1 MKPWEKYA
9 SQSPQDEGPWAK
21 YGRQQPA
28 ADNTEIQETKPLTR
42 TEKFV
47 KGAMDP
53 IDAGAQMLANAVPDS
68 LESTINKLNNFLA
81 ERTGMLAKIPEGGV
95 NQLISD
101 AEKRYQAS
109 RLAGGES
116 GIDAYRLA
124 GNIAAMLPVAASI
137 PAAAT
142 LPARIG
148 AGGLTGAGFG
158 MMQPVTDKP
167 EEFWET
173 KGKQALVG
181 GAVGMAAPV
190 VLSGV
195 SRVISPKASTNSQL
209 QALRSEGVQ
218 PTIGQALGG
227 RAAAVE
233 EKLRS
238 VPIIGDMIDRARNQ
252 TLVMFNKSA
261 INRALAPIGQQVD
274 EAGSDA
280 IRKAGNTLSQYYDD
294 ALNQIK
300 GVKFDQRFTHDLTQL
315 RQMASNLTEPMRKR
329 FEQELQQ
336 KVIGRMSQNQS
347 MLADTF
353 KSVDSD
359 LGKIASRFSKS
370 STAAEQELGDALSQ
384 LQNLLKQQM
393 MRTNP
398 QVADMIR
405 RADTGWAN
413 LVRIE
418 NAAKAA
424 KNNEGIFT
432 PAQLNAAIQG
442 ADDSV
447 RGRAVARGT
456 ALMQDLGRAGQSVIG
471 SKVPDSGTAGRIGW
485 GAGLVGAGA
494 VNLPVTATALGTG
507 AALYTRP
514 VQNALVRMLAN
525 RPDSAQSIAELVRQL
540 SPVGAAALAPLANS
554 SFNP

>member
-9 SQSPQDEGPWAK
+9 SQSLQDEGPWAK

>member
-81 ERTGMLAKIPEGGV
+81 ERTGMFAKIPEGGV

>member
-9 SQSPQDEGPWAK
+9 SQYPQDEGPWAK

>member
-9 SQSPQDEGPWAK
+9 SQYPQDEGPWAK

-540 SPVGAAALAPLANS
+540 SPMGAAALAPLANS